1 MLQASESP
9 GMSLSRSGSFDPPT
23 ISQPDL
29 SSVDYNFPG
38 FQNIPTLSSFEYST
52 KYLAEEDLMLSSDT
66 LIDELFADNCENYRS
81 NTRNRDKLEPC
92 ATLDGFRNF

>member
-9 GMSLSRSGSFDPPT
+9 GMSLSRSGTFDPPT

-38 FQNIPTLSSFEYST
+38 FQAIPPLSSFEYSI
-52 KYLAEEDLMLSSDT
+52 KDVAEEDLMVSSDT
-66 LIDELFADNCENYRS
+66 LIRELFADNCKNYRGD
-81 NTRNRDKLEPC
+81 TRNQEPC
-92 ATLDGFRNF
+92 ATIDGFRDFL

>member
-9 GMSLSRSGSFDPPT
+9 GMSRSGSLDPPT
-23 ISQPDL
+23 ISLPDL

-38 FQNIPTLSSFEYST
+38 FQAIPPLSSFEYST
-52 KYLAEEDLMLSSDT
+52 KDLAEEDLMLSSDT